1 MAREWNVSMPYSLCC
16 ASSKSARVLANS
28 VRLRLGYSRR
38 NRPTGV
44 SVWFLPQANTSVAS
58 GNLREVSLY
67 VSWLRITSSMDSSVR
82 LGPRSSCYSRVRAV
96 IPGARDTE
104 GHEGMVIVKNVTAL
118 TGCAARNW
126 ISDNASTTGAS
137 LAFFCAFSIAPL
149 LVIILTLAGCIVGAS
164 AAYAQIGAQLN
175 ALFCPA
181 TARVLLGAIQSSQ
194 NTEGL
199 VSTLVSVVTLLIGAT
214 TVLSALETLLEQ
226 IWKSE
231 ALASSGLSGW
241 IRTRLLSL
249 GFILTLGFLLLVSL
263 TISTGIATLQKHIGE
278 AHTALV
284 GVVGALDMLL
294 SISLVSFL
302 FALIYRYLPARRLA
316 WKTVAVGG
324 VLTAVLFDLGR
335 WAVGLYLA
343 HSTQPSA
350 FGAAASFA
358 ALLLW
363 LYYTSLIFLFGAEF
377 TACLGGLREETE
389 GRAQRFAEPRS
400 AK

>member
-1 MAREWNVSMPYSLCC
+1 
-16 ASSKSARVLANS
+16 
-28 VRLRLGYSRR
+28 
-38 NRPTGV
+38 
-44 SVWFLPQANTSVAS
+44 
-58 GNLREVSLY
+58 
-67 VSWLRITSSMDSSVR
+67 MDSSVR
-82 LGPRSSCYSRVRAV
+82 LGPRSSCYSYSRVRAV

-149 LVIILTLAGCIVGAS
+149 LVIILTLAGWIVGAS

-175 ALFCPA
+175 ALFGPA

-194 NTEGL
+194 KTEGL

-231 ALASSGLSGW
+231 ALASSGLRGW

-284 GVVGALDMLL
+284 GVVGALDVLL

-389 GRAQRFAEPRS
+389 ARAQRFAEPRS